1 MSNDSTFKIPDK
13 YSSIDGT
20 DRHVRRLLVPLKG
33 LALPVHGV
41 LAGERRTERKLLLQ
55 GHEIESEYASITID
69 LPESGGLNISEHETT
84 KLNGVVLAKGSS
96 RRERGLEAVGHTTR
110 RWLRRRQ
117 GRQAA
122 CELMPE
128 DGARVRA
135 IQQRD
140 ATERGPSQATSRAAG
155 SLMITLPLLNSNS
168 DTQRWRDGLGCC
180 GLCRLWPSGCCSL
193 LLSAVPL
200 CRCALC
206 WCLCAWSARLLSY
219 VPAAAD

>member
-128 DGARVRA
+128 DGARVRGRWCDGWWA
-135 IQQRD
+135 STAERRNRER
-140 ATERGPSQATSRAAG
+140 TEPSNEQSSRK
-155 SLMITLPLLNSNS
+155 S
-168 DTQRWRDGLGCC
+168 DDY
-180 GLCRLWPSGCCSL
+180 SS
-193 LLSAVPL
+193 SAQL
-200 CRCALC
+200 EL
-206 WCLCAWSARLLSY
+206 
-219 VPAAAD
+219 